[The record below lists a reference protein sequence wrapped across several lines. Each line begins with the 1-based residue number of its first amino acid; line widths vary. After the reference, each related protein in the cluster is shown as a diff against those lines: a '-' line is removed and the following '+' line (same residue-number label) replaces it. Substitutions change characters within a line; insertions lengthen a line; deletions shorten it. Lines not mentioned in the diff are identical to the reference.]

1 MLIKDIE
8 REYKVKMNANSR
20 MKLETYLTR
29 NGLKSLAKVL
39 KRAKNKLK

>member
-8 REYKVKMNANSR
+8 REYKVKMNANPR
-20 MKLETYLTR
+20 MKLETYLAR

-39 KRAKNKLK
+39 KRAKNKLT